1 MAQTLVPVA
10 DTPNDIGFGL
20 NENWVPD
27 PIFTVLDEGASP
39 SDADFGELTTYD
51 NISADTPGF
60 VVQLT
65 SATDPAD
72 DTNHVI
78 NFRFNYDVGAGTAN
92 FIFFSLYQGDPTGT
106 GVYITDTLFGAGSG
120 TSTTLSGL
128 TGSAPFTTYSYT
140 LANAEAAAITDYTD
154 LWIQANFSASDQS
167 FNMVANPTNQLQ
179 VSWLEME
186 IPGGDICTWWKINGP
201 GGDDGPFGNWFK
213 EACSPAGDVPPDDI
227 SFNFDF
233 FWDGI
238 FYPAGTIFT
247 WTSTTAPDNTGWWSS
262 DVDFQGAA
270 TLLDNARPKDLRSFA
285 EIAAFANGSA
295 GIFGGFP
302 GPACQFGN
310 RMVYAPGGYSVGT
323 DLPTIRNFDGVSDR
337 EVASLPK
344 TSTGGIPKG
353 IMTMLS
359 ANGTVY
365 LTTLDSGTSASDF
378 AGRVFE
384 LDMESGNLTQIGSA
398 FSSGQLP
405 YCLAWHNGRLWMGT
419 NSGAPGTTVGKIY
432 YMRQDGVDTDWTIEN
447 TLTAACAVCMLS
459 YRGLLY
465 IGCSASAG
473 NSAKVLVRGVDNAY
487 TTSRTGAGTAAN
499 NAFLAMTL
507 FGDSLYTSYWNPSTL
522 SEIHQLSFLPGD
534 SDPEVATWT
543 IVYDQMD
550 DGITKPWVAFPVD
563 EDVML
568 ALAGGLTYTA
578 ALILTEDGAVWE
590 DRTVF
595 LTQSTTSSTGLPGW
609 AIVVR

>member
-1 MAQTLVPVA
+1 MAQFLRPALDSTFDPGEW
-10 DTPNDIGFGL
+10 TPSPLFSQID
-20 NENWVPD
+20 ESS
-27 PIFTVLDEGASP
+27 PI
-39 SDADFGELTTYD
+39 DADFIDTSSF
-51 NISADTPGF
+51 SATGPF
-60 VVQLT
+60 SCSMQLT
-65 SATDPAD
+65 SGSDPLSSSGHIMRLRLNWDVAAFATSIQMLC
-72 DTNHVI
+72 N
-78 NFRFNYDVGAGTAN
+78 
-92 FIFFSLYQGDPTGT
+92 LYQGDVLNG
-106 GVYITDTLFGAGSG
+106 GSYIATLVVDTPYTINQSFPANSG
-120 TSTTLSGL
+120 GFVTYEYTLSG
-128 TGSAPFTTYSYT
+128 
-140 LANAEAAAITDYTD
+140 AEADSITDYTD
-154 LWIQANFSASDQS
+154 LWVELSCDIGDVATNVMQA
-167 FNMVANPTNQLQ
+167 
-179 VSWLEME
+179 SWFEFE
-186 IPGGDICTWWKINGP
+186 TPGGDICTWWKINGP

-213 EACSPAGDVPPDDI
+213 EACSPAGDVPPDDV
-227 SFNFDF
+227 FFDFDF

-238 FYPAGTIFT
+238 FYPRGTIFT

-270 TLLDNARPKDLRSFA
+270 TLLDNARPKDLRSFD
-285 EIAAFANGSA
+285 EIAAFATGSA
-295 GIFGGFP
+295 GVFGGFP

-310 RMVYAPGGYSVGT
+310 RMVYAPGGYTVGT

-344 TSTGGIPKG
+344 TATGGIPKG
-353 IMTMLS
+353 VVTMLS

-507 FGDSLYTSYWNPSTL
+507 FGDSLYTSYWNPSTI
-522 SEIHQLSFLPGD
+522 SEIHQLSFVPGD
-534 SDPEVATWT
+534 SDPEIASWT
-543 IVYDQMD
+543 TVYDQTD

-563 EDVML
+563 DTVML
-568 ALAGGLTYTA
+568 ALAGGLTFTA
-578 ALILTEDGAVWE
+578 SLILTEDGVVWE